1 MATVVYGVGLL
12 VAAQALDWPDAEE
25 VNAVFERYS

>member
-12 VAAQALDWPDAEE
+12 VAAQALGWPDAEE
-25 VNAVFERYS
+25 VNAVFARFP